1 MKHSL
6 VTLLALFL
14 FGCST
19 GQIPEPQAVTQS
31 RDLRDFDH
39 DGVINA
45 RDNCA
50 ETPLTAVVDNDG
62 CPVYVNRS
70 EENNVQVLFAND
82 SSMIPDSFF
91 PEIARMSDF
100 LKKYPETYV
109 ELKGHA
115 SPVGRHQYNTQL
127 SLQRAKQVRN
137 QLIKAGIASER
148 VQTVGFG
155 DTQPVNSDSKE
166 QTNTLSRR
174 VVAKVVGEKGYVV
187 EEWTIFMVRNI

>member
-6 VTLLALFL
+6 VTLMALFL

-19 GQIPEPQAVTQS
+19 GQIPEPPAVTQS

-62 CPVYVNRS
+62 CPVYVKRA
-70 EENNVQVLFAND
+70 EENDVQVLFAND
-82 SSMIPDSFF
+82 SSVIPNSFL
-91 PEIARMSDF
+91 PEIERMSDF
-100 LKKYPETYV
+100 LKKYPETHV

-127 SLQRAKQVRN
+127 SLKRAKQVRK
-137 QLIKAGIASER
+137 QLIENGIAPER
-148 VQTVGFG
+148 IKTVGFG
-155 DTQPVNSDSKE
+155 DTMPVKSDSKE
-166 QTNTLSRR
+166 QSNTLSRR

-187 EEWTIFMVRNI
+187 EEWTIFMVRNN